1 MQEPR
6 AMSSPADNDHKN
18 PDLSSPMQSPGD
30 RDRCLPAPSH
40 RGDCRGSWPCETVR
54 ASSSGRNGE
63 SEGWGAPNGRE
74 GSPNPGVWARQG
86 AWRPLLTSTGAGN
99 LEAAPNQH
107 WQMPSASSR
116 VQTHASAPATP
127 QAHSHPCVN
136 VSPSPPQ
143 ASHSPLPGHR
153 RCPHPPLGQPMRL
166 GLGPA
171 GWSQS
176 PRVLEPETQSTLW
189 NETAKVLRGTQGQA
203 LPTCGRP
210 VPRHCLSCFQTGSRT
225 RDTGTQHLPAR
236 TPLNS
241 DRYSRNPK
249 LSTPGFY
256 LEFAITVNSFTSIK
270 NGRHL

>member
-1 MQEPR
+1 
-6 AMSSPADNDHKN
+6 
-18 PDLSSPMQSPGD
+18 MQSPSD

-107 WQMPSASSR
+107 WQTPSASSH

-166 GLGPA
+166 GSRSR
-171 GWSQS
+171 W
-176 PRVLEPETQSTLW
+176 LEPEPQSAGARDPEYIVERDSKGAPWHT
-189 NETAKVLRGTQGQA
+189 EAGTSHVWQSCAQA
-203 LPTCGRP
+203 LPI
-210 VPRHCLSCFQTGSRT
+210 L
-225 RDTGTQHLPAR
+225 LP
-236 TPLNS
+236 
-241 DRYSRNPK
+241 DRQ
-249 LSTPGFY
+249 
-256 LEFAITVNSFTSIK
+256 
-270 NGRHL
+270 